1 MPWMRHD
8 TITYLADQEHLV
20 SLLLEYKHKA
30 INFCKERGIENPD
43 IIVAA
48 IIMTSAWIYDRLDYP
63 LTVGLAAD
71 ILNIPYEDQDNA
83 LRPNTPITI
92 TRALANL
99 THEKLLET
107 ITEAIT

>member
-8 TITYLADQEHLV
+8 TITYLADQEYLIN
-20 SLLLEYKHKA
+20 LLLEYKQRA
-30 INFCKERGIENPD
+30 IAFCKERDIDNPD

-48 IIMTSAWIYDRLDYP
+48 IIMTSAWIYDRMDYP

-83 LRPNTPITI
+83 LKPNTPITI